1 MAMIPETLP
10 FAAKDAYTRG
20 HVERVSDMAARIGQQ
35 MGLSVKGIETLRF
48 GGILHDIGKVVVHRD
63 ILNKPDTLDSDE
75 MKVMRRHPDVG
86 YLLCQ
91 PIEKTLDLSLESI
104 RHHHE
109 KLDGSGYPDGL
120 KGEDIS
126 MEARIMA
133 VVDIYDALITDRPYR
148 KGIPEETA
156 LKILCQQAREGKL
169 DNKVVDCLMEVL
181 GYPLDSSD
189 HNTYNKSTKR
199 MGVSITR

>member
-1 MAMIPETLP
+1 MISETVP
-10 FAAKDAYTRG
+10 FAAKDSYIRG
-20 HVERVSDMAARIGQQ
+20 HVERVSNMAAKIGQK
-35 MGLSVKGIETLRF
+35 MGLSVKGIESLRF
-48 GGILHDIGKVVVHRD
+48 GGILHDIGKVAVHRD
-63 ILNKPDTLDSDE
+63 ILNKPGTLGSDE
-75 MKVMRRHPDVG
+75 MKVMKRHPDVG

-91 PIEKTLDLSLESI
+91 PFEKTLDLSLEAV

-148 KGIPEETA
+148 TGIPEEKA
-156 LKILCQQAREGKL
+156 LIILCQEAREGKL
-169 DNKVVDCLMEVL
+169 DKEVVNCLMEVL

-189 HNTYNKSTKR
+189 HNSYNKSRRR
-199 MGVSITR
+199 MNVSITR